1 MATKPIQD
9 LVSTINLHSGHSAP
23 QSDSK
28 ESSMRYANKRTLE
41 IAMMVS
47 KVIFPIFQMW
57 TRDFTA
63 RAGVYPDLLAKEF
76 ATEIYKA
83 GLTDEQ
89 IAQGAENFKRSAT
102 DKPWM
107 PNPGEFVE
115 LCKEVFIAG
124 TPDAREAYQEACRN
138 AGFLSDAEWS
148 HPVVYVAGKAA
159 GWFNL
164 RTKAEK
170 ETWPIF
176 KQAYKDA
183 LARVSAGED
192 LSLFVPKAAIEQRDV
207 FKADLDTAGRV
218 KAMQLLRKMK
228 K

>member
-1 MATKPIQD
+1 
-9 LVSTINLHSGHSAP
+9 
-23 QSDSK
+23 
-28 ESSMRYANKRTLE
+28 
-41 IAMMVS
+41 MVS
-47 KVIFPIFQMW
+47 KNLFPIFQMW

-63 RAGVYPDLLAKEF
+63 RAGIYPELLAKEF
-76 ATEIYKA
+76 ATELAKA
-83 GLTDEQ
+83 SLTDEQ
-89 IAQGAENFKRSAT
+89 ILSGAENFKRSAV

-115 LCKEVFIAG
+115 LCKEAFIAG
-124 TPDAREAYQEACRN
+124 TPDARMAYQEACKN

-148 HPVVYVAGKAA
+148 HPAVYISGKAA

-164 RTKAEK
+164 RTKPEK

-183 LARVSAGED
+183 LARVAAGED
-192 LSLFVPKAAIEQRDV
+192 LSMFVPKAAIEQRNV
-207 FKADLDTAGRV
+207 FKADLDTEGRV